1 MGATEFLNRGVRD
14 RKRAVLGWSLG
25 FVAYIAI
32 IVASFPTLEGSD
44 ELDTAV
50 EDYPEALKNL
60 FGISGIELT
69 SGPGYLDSQ
78 LFNLVLP
85 LLAIVL
91 AIGTGSKTVAGEEEA
106 GRLELLFAYPVRWR
120 DGVLMKGIAVAVE
133 IVVVSLVSFLTIL
146 GLGAFVDLDVGL
158 ERLAGAVLAM
168 GLLAL
173 LHGWLAVAVGAAR
186 PGKSLAIAVPAGF
199 AAFGYLV
206 NGLYSQA
213 GWLEPFRFL
222 SGFWWIGVSPLSTGV
237 RYDRLVVVAVVSVIV
252 LAAGALLIE
261 RRDLQVP

>member
-91 AIGTGSKTVAGEEEA
+91 AIGT
-106 GRLELLFAYPVRWR
+106 
-120 DGVLMKGIAVAVE
+120 
-133 IVVVSLVSFLTIL
+133 
-146 GLGAFVDLDVGL
+146 
-158 ERLAGAVLAM
+158 
-168 GLLAL
+168 
-173 LHGWLAVAVGAAR
+173 
-186 PGKSLAIAVPAGF
+186 
-199 AAFGYLV
+199 
-206 NGLYSQA
+206 
-213 GWLEPFRFL
+213 
-222 SGFWWIGVSPLSTGV
+222 
-237 RYDRLVVVAVVSVIV
+237 
-252 LAAGALLIE
+252 
-261 RRDLQVP
+261 

>member
-50 EDYPEALKNL
+50 EDYQEALKNI

-78 LFNLVLP
+78 LFNL
-85 LLAIVL
+85 VL

-168 GLLAL
+168 ALLAL

-186 PGKSLAIAVPAGF
+186 PGKSLAIAFPPGWRPSATSSTACTRRPAGSSRS
-199 AAFGYLV
+199 AF
-206 NGLYSQA
+206 SRA
-213 GWLEPFRFL
+213 
-222 SGFWWIGVSPLSTGV
+222 SGGSACPRCPPASGTTASWSWQSC
-237 RYDRLVVVAVVSVIV
+237 R
-252 LAAGALLIE
+252 
-261 RRDLQVP
+261 